1 MATRSE
7 QKRITVEAK
16 TLRHMRH
23 SRGMS
28 LNEAGRECG
37 ISGSA
42 IAHIEQGRMDV
53 SSKRIETMVAA
64 YGFTM
69 DQFYEY
75 IEGKT
80 VPINFRDESIA
91 LLREL
96 DEARLPMVH
105 ALLLNLR

>member
-1 MATRSE
+1 MTRSE
-7 QKRITVEAK
+7 QKRITIESK
-16 TLRHMRH
+16 ILRHMRH
-23 SRGMS
+23 SKGMS

-53 SSKRIETMVAA
+53 SSTRVETLVVT

-69 DQFYEY
+69 DQFFEY

-91 LLREL
+91 LLRAL
-96 DEARLPMVH
+96 DESRLPMVH